1 MLEVQMPFHIRP
13 IVLIVE
19 DEAFVARS
27 YADTIIH
34 TGASVGGPF
43 PSCEAAEDWLGT
55 HSPDVAILDI
65 TLQDG
70 NSAQLAKKLC
80 GREIPFV
87 VVSGCSADSVGIDQI
102 FKSAPWLEKPFAS
115 KALESALRT
124 MMASEPNT

>member
-1 MLEVQMPFHIRP
+1 MPFRIRP

-27 YADTIIH
+27 YADTVIN

-43 PSCEAAEDWLGT
+43 PSCEAAEDWLGS

-65 TLQDG
+65 THG

-115 KALESALRT
+115 KALKSALRT